1 MLIMHSFIFWS
12 DNIILIKEIV
22 INFVIVLFES
32 LDNLLNEMDKWSFH
46 KLNQFHDKW
55 FIIFHQKYDCQ
66 ITLFTVF
73 T

>member
-1 MLIMHSFIFWS
+1 MLIAHSFIFCS
-12 DNIILIKEIV
+12 DNIILIKEHHKSRFICKR
-22 INFVIVLFES
+22 LY
-32 LDNLLNEMDKWSFH
+32 NLLNEMDKWSFYN
-46 KLNQFHDKW
+46 LNQFHDKW